1 MDINNGIAH
10 LKNSDPLIEKVID
23 EYPVPTLKTAKDL
36 FESLI
41 KYIVYQQ
48 LSTSSAAAIY
58 GRLEK
63 YFSSSKITPKY
74 VSLSSSVELKSL
86 GLSKQKI
93 GYIFSLSDA
102 WPKLKNKLR
111 NIDKLSDDQIGNELM
126 QLKGVGPW
134 TVDMFLIFSL
144 GRPDVLPVGD
154 LVVQKGYAKLH
165 NMNRLPSKS
174 EMINGAEKWR
184 PYRTLASLYL
194 WDIIDGPFEW

>member
-1 MDINNGIAH
+1 M
-10 LKNSDPLIEKVID
+10 
-23 EYPVPTLKTAKDL
+23 
-36 FESLI
+36 
-41 KYIVYQQ
+41 
-48 LSTSSAAAIY
+48 
-58 GRLEK
+58 
-63 YFSSSKITPKY
+63 
-74 VSLSSSVELKSL
+74 SSSVELKSL

-154 LVVQKGYAKLH
+154 LVVQKGYAKLY
-165 NMNRLPSKS
+165 NMNRLPTKS

>member
-1 MDINNGIAH
+1 M
-10 LKNSDPLIEKVID
+10 
-23 EYPVPTLKTAKDL
+23 
-36 FESLI
+36 
-41 KYIVYQQ
+41 
-48 LSTSSAAAIY
+48 
-58 GRLEK
+58 
-63 YFSSSKITPKY
+63 TPKY

-134 TVDMFLIFSL
+134 TVDMF
-144 GRPDVLPVGD
+144 PDVLPVGD
-154 LVVQKGYAKLH
+154 LVVQKGYAKLY
-165 NMNRLPSKS
+165 NMNRLPTKS